1 MQLEDDGDIVRA
13 IGYVVIMASYL
24 EDVIVECVEYLIC
37 LNEIC
42 EDTAKKVRNGQAS
55 SQIKFIKQQIKLL
68 NCDETITHNRI
79 KTLEYISSLLEQRN
93 IAVHGRIYATR
104 NQGDIQKLS
113 RGNKV
118 DKINSDNF
126 YSLANKLRTSISPF
140 RSFLFLIKRD
150 EMIRTRNINA

>member
-1 MQLEDDGDIVRA
+1 
-13 IGYVVIMASYL
+13 
-24 EDVIVECVEYLIC
+24 
-37 LNEIC
+37 
-42 EDTAKKVRNGQAS
+42 
-55 SQIKFIKQQIKLL
+55 
-68 NCDETITHNRI
+68 
-79 KTLEYISSLLEQRN
+79 
-93 IAVHGRIYATR
+93 VHGRIYATR